1 MEKSNKVGMIFFY
14 IAFIICF
21 LITAFAATTYTVS
34 FIKDKINDK
43 ESVYVEYEEHEVF
56 STYGELGLC
65 KKYNYSVIIKVDHDE
80 YIVFKT
86 DIFIVKGD
94 TVIIK
99 LEEYPNG
106 DTYASIVG
114 VNCKRILI
122 EEGTVIDS
130 VAGKGG
136 N

>member
-1 MEKSNKVGMIFFY
+1 MKKSNKVGMIFFY

-21 LITAFAATTYTVS
+21 LITAFATTHYIAS
-34 FIKDKINDK
+34 LIKDKNELI
-43 ESVYVEYEEHEVF
+43 YVEYEEHEVF
-56 STYGELGLC
+56 SIHGESLF

-86 DIFIVKGD
+86 DNFFEKGD

-99 LEEYPNG
+99 LEEYSNG

-114 VNCKRILI
+114 ATCKKILI
-122 EEGTVIDS
+122 EEGTVIDH
-130 VAGKGG
+130 VAG

>member
-14 IAFIICF
+14 IIFIIYF
-21 LITAFAATTYTVS
+21 LIACAAILYAAS
-34 FIKDKINDK
+34 LIKDKTNN
-43 ESVYVEYEEHEVF
+43 ESIYVEYEEHEVF
-56 STYGELGLC
+56 SIYSESLF
-65 KKYNYSVIIKVDHDE
+65 KKYNYSVVIKVDYDE

-86 DIFIVKGD
+86 NNFFVKGD

-99 LEEYPNG
+99 IEEYSNG

-114 VNCKRILI
+114 ANCKKILI

-130 VAGKGG
+130 VAG

>member
-1 MEKSNKVGMIFFY
+1 MKKSNKVGMIFFY
-14 IAFIICF
+14 IVFIIYF
-21 LITAFAATTYTVS
+21 LIACAAILYAVS
-34 FIKDKINDK
+34 LIKDKNKSI
-43 ESVYVEYEEHEVF
+43 YVEYEEHEVY
-56 STYGELGLC
+56 SIYSDPGLF

-86 DIFIVKGD
+86 DNFIVKGA

-99 LEEYPNG
+99 IEEYSNG
-106 DTYASIVG
+106 DTYVSIVG
-114 VNCKRILI
+114 VKCKKILI

-130 VAGKGG
+130 VTG

>member
-1 MEKSNKVGMIFFY
+1 MKQIKKLLLLSIV
-14 IAFIICF
+14 
-21 LITAFAATTYTVS
+21 LILS
-34 FIKDKINDK
+34 FTFSACKKASDK
-43 ESVYVEYEEHEVF
+43 ESVYVEYEEHEVYN
-56 STYGELGLC
+56 TYSEPNFF
-65 KKYNYSVIIKVDHDE
+65 KKYNYSVIIKVDQDE

-86 DIFIVKGD
+86 NNFIVKGD
-94 TVIIK
+94 NVIIK

-114 VNCKRILI
+114 VNCKKTLI

-130 VAGKGG
+130 VAG

>member
-1 MEKSNKVGMIFFY
+1 MKQIKKLLLLSIV
-14 IAFIICF
+14 
-21 LITAFAATTYTVS
+21 LVLS
-34 FIKDKINDK
+34 FTFSACKKASEGDFDK
-43 ESVYVEYEEHEVF
+43 ESVYIEYEEHEVYNIYSEPNF
-56 STYGELGLC
+56 F
-65 KKYNYSVIIKVDHDE
+65 KKYNYSVIIKVDQDE

-86 DIFIVKGD
+86 NNFIVKGD

-114 VNCKRILI
+114 VNCKKILI

-130 VAGKGG
+130 VAG

>member
-1 MEKSNKVGMIFFY
+1 MEKSNKVYMIFLC
-14 IAFIICF
+14 ITLIICF
-21 LITAFAATTYTVS
+21 LITAFL
-34 FIKDKINDK
+34 IKDKN
-43 ESVYVEYEEHEVF
+43 ESIYVEYEEHEVF
-56 STYGELGLC
+56 SIYGESGLF

-86 DIFIVKGD
+86 DNFIVKGD

-99 LEEYPNG
+99 LEKYSNG
-106 DTYASIVG
+106 DTYVSIVG
-114 VNCKRILI
+114 AKCKKILI

-130 VAGKGG
+130 VAR